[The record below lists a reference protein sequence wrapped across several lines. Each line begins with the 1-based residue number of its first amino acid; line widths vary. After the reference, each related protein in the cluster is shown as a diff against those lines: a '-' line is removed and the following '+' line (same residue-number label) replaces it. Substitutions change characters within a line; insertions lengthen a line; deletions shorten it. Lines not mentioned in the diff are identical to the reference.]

1 MIKKSAIFEAV
12 KNSPR
17 KYWVSYQLNHIEG
30 DSLTHKQFV
39 DILYEVNTECHIY
52 GCDDSWFDLY
62 DLLNQ
67 LYWNHF
73 SKSTVLSFDE
83 EAVFF

>member
-1 MIKKSAIFEAV
+1 MIKKSAILEAV
-12 KNSPR
+12 KDSPQ

-30 DSLTHKQFV
+30 DSLTHKEFV
-39 DILYEVNTECHIY
+39 DLLYEIDTECHIY

-73 SKSTVLSFDE
+73 SKSIEFSSDE
-83 EAVFF
+83 EAVPF

>member
-1 MIKKSAIFEAV
+1 MIKKLAILEAV
-12 KNSPR
+12 KDSPR

-30 DSLTHKQFV
+30 DSLTHKEFV
-39 DILYEVNTECHIY
+39 DLLYEIDTECHFY
-52 GCDDSWFDLY
+52 STEDSWFDLY

-73 SKSTVLSFDE
+73 SKPIEFSSDE
-83 EAVFF
+83 EAVPF